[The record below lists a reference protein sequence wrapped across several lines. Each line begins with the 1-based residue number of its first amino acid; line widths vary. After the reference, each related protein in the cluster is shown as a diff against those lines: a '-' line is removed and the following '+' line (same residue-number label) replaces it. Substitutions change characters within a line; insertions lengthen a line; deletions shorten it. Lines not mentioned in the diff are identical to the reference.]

1 MSTSPA
7 PETIGH
13 EQRALR
19 GASVRNPRRRQRNDS
34 DGGARTAPR
43 RKRSKIS
50 QDAFV
55 GRDGSQDDDGTPS
68 ETPAMNGHAPTGALA
83 SSRKLSGAF
92 RDETPQPEADLVV
105 RGGKKATV
113 KRTARGDGAQLLTQN
128 SHYSVKSLPSTPRA
142 LKRAGVEFRG
152 SLATHTGQAL
162 AVTRENAYV
171 WEYGSHAPVTNPR
184 IFDLPFPA
192 KDSEP
197 VPFGALVT
205 SGMTTDTGLV
215 LISATTGQV
224 VFHESIERAAS
235 MGLFQERKP
244 GVEGTLGNVFSG
256 EHVSNITSADSA
268 GFVITFT
275 SGRIAQLTLRDI
287 QGKPRIDAQF
297 LRESSQEKTSW
308 SDTFKGFLGAGAWK
322 MDVAAVHTR
331 ALGPRGQMQ
340 VVAATENGVCKIWNL
355 DWSGRSDHRGNIDF
369 REEFVREIKA
379 TQPAETH
386 GSIEALSLMDF
397 AIVDKAPE
405 STGQEVWTV
414 GTDRPI
420 DLLVLVR
427 TGPADLQQYFLV
439 ETSLAGTTPAV
450 KQVIPVKSRQGSAVD
465 AATPKLVL
473 PKPEHTAYVVFEDSI
488 VLVAT
493 SQTNSDP
500 EAQLHDA
507 SYIQPEN
514 FEDAVCLRKNKD
526 LVFLGAAAEDVKSG
540 QASCVAFVQG
550 AGLVRLSAHDASKSQ
565 SNISVKSKIEQ
576 AVFYGMLQ
584 DNILDLARHKLS
596 SDSIDEVEEAALAIS
611 EEILKSET
619 PFIPTPPTS
628 IEANLARRAQALK
641 ALATHLCQTYSPLS
655 RVSMWQLLWDAERI
669 AAGQQLWQDFEK
681 HLSITTSK
689 GKKRS
694 TLLHEVSTFAQK
706 YAPFDLPANA
716 SKDDQVRAMFVSR
729 LAYIDKFLLWAH
741 LIVSSVKTEKA
752 ASQEDLLRLL
762 SEADDLW
769 LGVLE
774 TAYKF
779 RTDNAQLY
787 NIGPDQLAEG
797 VLVDP
802 KDYQNLGEFWTSSD
816 SMLKDILK
824 MTALARESAEEVY
837 ETAETETSASFAKR
851 IAAENPRFVILI
863 CHAYQE
869 RINWTRSRGSQ
880 RYEDKA
886 DKLSIV
892 YDQERHDQ
900 IRALSGIGQTNS
912 AMTLAEKYRDMDTL
926 TEIIVAESQYLI
938 EQSYTAAADE
948 KTFIDTELEEMN
960 ARVSR
965 YFNRFKDD
973 WANAFF
979 NQGFSGDQA
988 GNMLCR
994 GQQLWEKYL
1003 NSYLHADPTRA
1014 KICWINDIASNN
1026 DYKHASQA
1034 LLENATHREEQLW
1047 SKKVE
1052 ISLAKLS
1059 MLAADEESGERTTQE
1074 STHVEKIFQ
1083 SELDFIDVQEKL
1095 YRHVLPE
1102 VLHALDEHAEIDIA
1116 MERFGQG
1123 VKSYS
1128 MLTQL
1133 LESSFSK
1140 LLPHQTLE
1148 LEELIDMLTLIDSVR
1163 TSNPDADIHGQE
1175 FYLALVALN
1184 AAAPEIPTAR
1194 FEMLLQLIWKRTFL
1208 ASDWA
1213 SINKSSSSKRGGA
1226 DISDLLTDTA
1236 TFRTLYLGLQSG
1248 LFDTTIDT
1256 NYIRALS
1263 PSECLGAACNA
1274 AEVAHRFGA
1283 ELAEPIA
1290 HDNRVQDEKLDQAV
1304 SRYRIN
1310 AWFDDCQNL
1319 VRKTLEEEAAEKARL
1334 EALGRESATNADGE
1348 DASVIM
1354 LENGNVNGNG
1364 VNGLTN
1370 GHAHVNGI
1378 KIEEGA
1384 DGTDGGLEVF
1394 GSIDGE
1400 GDVEME

>member
-7 PETIGH
+7 PETIGR
-13 EQRALR
+13 EQRVLR
-19 GASVRNPRRRQRNDS
+19 GAAGRNPRRLQRNDS

-50 QDAFV
+50 QDAFI
-55 GRDGSQDDDGTPS
+55 GRDGSQDDGS
-68 ETPAMNGHAPTGALA
+68 SNETPAMNGHAPNGGASL
-83 SSRKLSGAF
+83 RKLSGAF
-92 RDETPQPEADLVV
+92 RDETPQPEAELVV

-113 KRTARGDGAQLLTQN
+113 KRTARSDGAQLLTQN
-128 SHYSVKSLPSTPRA
+128 STYSVKSLPSTPRA

-152 SLATHTGQAL
+152 SLSTHTGQAL
-162 AVTRENAYV
+162 ALTRENAYV

-244 GVEGTLGNVFSG
+244 GVEGTLGHIFSG

-268 GFVITFT
+268 GFIITFT

-297 LRESSQEKTSW
+297 LRENSQEKSSW
-308 SDTFKGFLGAGAWK
+308 SATFKGFLGAGAWK
-322 MDVAAVHTR
+322 IDIAAVHTR

-340 VVAATENGVCKIWNL
+340 VVAATESGICKIWNL
-355 DWSGRSDHRGNIDF
+355 DWSGNSDHRGNIDF
-369 REEFVREIKA
+369 RDEFVRELKA
-379 TQPAETH
+379 TQSPETH
-386 GSIEALSLMDF
+386 GYIEPVALMDF
-397 AIVDKAPE
+397 AIVEKAPG
-405 STGQEVWTV
+405 SAGQEVWTV

-439 ETSLAGTTPAV
+439 ETSLTGTTPEV
-450 KQVIPVKSRQGSAVD
+450 KQVISINARQGSAM
-465 AATPKLVL
+465 ASSTPRLVL

-514 FEDAVCLRKNKD
+514 FEDVVCLRTNKD
-526 LVFLGAAAEDVKSG
+526 LMFLGAEAEEAKSG
-540 QASCVAFVQG
+540 QASCIAFVQG
-550 AGLVRLSAHDASKSQ
+550 AGLVKFSAHDASKNQSQ
-565 SNISVKSKIEQ
+565 ISVKSKIEQ

-584 DNILDLARHKLS
+584 DNILDLARHIPDP
-596 SDSIDEVEEAALAIS
+596 DSIEEVEEAALAIS
-611 EEILKSET
+611 AEILRSET
-619 PFIPTPPTS
+619 PFIAAQPTS

-641 ALATHLCQTYSPLS
+641 ALATHLCQTYPPLS
-655 RVSMWQLLWDAERI
+655 RVTMWKLLWDAERL

-681 HLSITTSK
+681 HLAVATSK
-689 GKKRS
+689 GKKRP
-694 TLLHEVSTFAQK
+694 TLLHEISSFLQDF
-706 YAPFDLPANA
+706 APFDLPANA
-716 SKDDQVRAMFVSR
+716 GPDDRVRGMFVSR
-729 LAYIDKFLLWAH
+729 LAYIDKFLVWAH
-741 LIVSSVKTEKA
+741 LIVGSVKSEKQT
-752 ASQEDLLRLL
+752 SQEDLLRLL
-762 SEADDLW
+762 SEADDMW

-779 RTDNAQLY
+779 RTENAQLY

-797 VLVDP
+797 ILVDP
-802 KDYQNLGEFWTSSD
+802 KDYQDLGEFWTSSD
-816 SMLKDILK
+816 SMLKEILK

-851 IAAENPRFVILI
+851 IAAENPRFVVLI
-863 CHAYQE
+863 CQVYQE
-869 RINWTRSRGSQ
+869 RINWTRSRGTQ

-886 DKLSIV
+886 DQLQNV
-892 YDQERHDQ
+892 YDQQRHDQ

-926 TEIIVAESQYLI
+926 TEIIVAESQYLL
-938 EQSYTAAADE
+938 EQKVTATADE
-948 KTFIDTELEEMN
+948 RTFIETELEDVK

-979 NQGFSGDQA
+979 NEGFSGNQA
-988 GNMLCR
+988 GHMLDR
-994 GQQLWEKYL
+994 AQQNWEKYL
-1003 NSYLHADPTRA
+1003 DSYLRAEPTRA
-1014 KICWINDIASNN
+1014 KLCWINDITSHE
-1026 DYKHASQA
+1026 DYTHASQVLA
-1034 LLENATHREEQLW
+1034 EDATQREEQLW

-1052 ISLAKLS
+1052 LSLAKLS
-1059 MLAADEESGERTTQE
+1059 MLAADENASDRAPKDLSHAGKVLE
-1074 STHVEKIFQ
+1074 
-1083 SELDFIDVQEKL
+1083 SELKVVDVQEKL

-1116 MERFGQG
+1116 MERFGHG
-1123 VKSYS
+1123 VKGYN

-1148 LEELIDMLTLIDSVR
+1148 LEELLDVLTSIDSVR
-1163 TSNPDADIHGQE
+1163 TSNPDTDIHGQE
-1175 FYLALVALN
+1175 FYLAFEALN

-1194 FEMLLQLIWKRTFL
+1194 FEMLLQLIWKRAFL
-1208 ASDWA
+1208 DTDWA
-1213 SINKSSSSKRGGA
+1213 SINKSSTSKRGGA
-1226 DISDLLTDTA
+1226 DVEDLLANTA
-1236 TFRTLYLGLQSG
+1236 TFRTLYLGAQSS
-1248 LFDTTIDT
+1248 LFDTSIDS
-1256 NYIRALS
+1256 NYVRALS

-1283 ELAEPIA
+1283 ELADPIA
-1290 HDNRVQDEKLDQAV
+1290 HDNRIQDEKLDQAV

-1310 AWFDDCQNL
+1310 AWFEDCQNL
-1319 VRKTLEEEAAEKARL
+1319 VNKTLEAEAAEKARL
-1334 EALGRESATNADGE
+1334 EASGKETDAE
-1348 DASVIM
+1348 DASVII
-1354 LENGNVNGNG
+1354 LENGNGHG

-1370 GHAHVNGI
+1370 GHSHGHVNGI
-1378 KIEEGA
+1378 KVEEDSGE
-1384 DGTDGGLEVF
+1384 GETFEGLDE
-1394 GSIDGE
+1394 E
-1400 GDVEME
+1400 GDVAME

>member
-7 PETIGH
+7 PETIGR

-50 QDAFV
+50 QDAFI
-55 GRDGSQDDDGTPS
+55 GRDGSQDDASPS
-68 ETPAMNGHAPTGALA
+68 ETPAMNGHAPTGAA
-83 SSRKLSGAF
+83 SLRKLSGAF
-92 RDETPQPEADLVV
+92 RDETPQPEAELVV

-128 SHYSVKSLPSTPRA
+128 SNYSVKSLPSTPRA

-192 KDSEP
+192 NDSEP

-244 GVEGTLGNVFSG
+244 GVEGTLGHIFSG

-268 GFVITFT
+268 GFIITFT

-287 QGKPRIDAQF
+287 QGKPRIEAQF
-297 LRESSQEKTSW
+297 LRENAQEKSSW
-308 SDTFKGFLGAGAWK
+308 SATFKGFLGAGAWK
-322 MDVAAVHTR
+322 MDIAAVHTR

-369 REEFVREIKA
+369 REEFIREIRA
-379 TQPAETH
+379 TQSPETH
-386 GSIEALSLMDF
+386 GYIEPVALMDF
-397 AIVDKAPE
+397 AIVEKATE
-405 STGQEVWTV
+405 SAGQEVWTV
-414 GTDRPI
+414 GTDKPI

-439 ETSLAGTTPAV
+439 ETSLAGTTPEV
-450 KQVIPVKSRQGSAVD
+450 KQVIPINARQGST
-465 AATPKLVL
+465 ATSSTPRLVL

-488 VLVAT
+488 ILVAT
-493 SQTNSDP
+493 SQSNSDP

-526 LVFLGAAAEDVKSG
+526 LVFLGAESEETKSG

-550 AGLVRLSAHDASKSQ
+550 AGLVRFSAHDASKNESQ
-565 SNISVKSKIEQ
+565 ISVKSKIEQ

-584 DNILDLARHKLS
+584 DNILDLARHNRD
-596 SDSIDEVEEAALAIS
+596 SDSIEEVEEAALAVS
-611 EEILKSET
+611 DEILKSET
-619 PFIPTPPTS
+619 SFIATPPTS
-628 IEANLARRAQALK
+628 IEANLTRRAQALN
-641 ALATHLCQTYSPLS
+641 ALATHLRQTYPPLS
-655 RVSMWQLLWDAERI
+655 RVTMWKLLWDAERL

-681 HLSITTSK
+681 HLAVATSK
-689 GKKRS
+689 GKKRP
-694 TLLHEVSTFAQK
+694 TLLHEISSFLQDF
-706 YAPFDLPANA
+706 APFDVPANA
-716 SKDDQVRAMFVSR
+716 GPDDRVRGMFVSR
-729 LAYIDKFLLWAH
+729 LAYIDKFLVWAH
-741 LIVSSVKTEKA
+741 LIVGSVKSERQT
-752 ASQEDLLRLL
+752 SQEDLLRLL
-762 SEADDLW
+762 SEADDVW

-787 NIGPDQLAEG
+787 NIGPDQLVEG
-797 VLVDP
+797 ILVDP
-802 KDYQNLGEFWTSSD
+802 RDYQDLGEFWTSSD
-816 SMLKDILK
+816 SMLKEILK

-851 IAAENPRFVILI
+851 IAAENPRFVVLI
-863 CHAYQE
+863 CQAYQE

-886 DKLSIV
+886 DQLKNV
-892 YDQERHDQ
+892 YDQQRHDQ
-900 IRALSGIGQTNS
+900 IRALSGIGQTTS
-912 AMTLAEKYRDMDTL
+912 ALTLAEKYRDMDTL
-926 TEIIVAESQYLI
+926 TEIIVAESQYLL
-938 EQSYTAAADE
+938 EQEATAAADE
-948 KTFIDTELEEMN
+948 KTIIETELQDVN
-960 ARVSR
+960 ARVGR
-965 YFNRFKDD
+965 YFNRFQDD

-979 NQGFSGDQA
+979 NQGFSGNQA
-988 GNMLCR
+988 GRVLSR
-994 GQQLWEKYL
+994 GQEFWEKYL
-1003 NSYLHADPTRA
+1003 DSYLRADPSRA
-1014 KICWINDIASNN
+1014 KICWINDITSHG

-1034 LLENATHREEQLW
+1034 LAEDATQREEQLW

-1052 ISLAKLS
+1052 LSLAKLS
-1059 MLAADEESGERTTQE
+1059 MLAADEGTNERASQDT
-1074 STHVEKIFQ
+1074 SHAEKVIE
-1083 SELDFIDVQEKL
+1083 SELDVIDVQEKL

-1123 VKSYS
+1123 VKGYN

-1140 LLPHQTLE
+1140 LLPHQTLD
-1148 LEELIDMLTLIDSVR
+1148 LDELIDVLTLIDSVR
-1163 TSNPDADIHGQE
+1163 TSNPDTDIHGQE

-1194 FEMLLQLIWKRTFL
+1194 FEMLLQLIWKRAFL
-1208 ASDWA
+1208 DTDWA
-1213 SINKSSSSKRGGA
+1213 SINKSSTSKRGGA
-1226 DISDLLTDTA
+1226 DVEDLLVNTA
-1236 TFRTLYLGLQSG
+1236 TFRTLYSGAQSG
-1248 LFDTTIDT
+1248 LFDTSIDA
-1256 NYIRALS
+1256 NYVRALS

-1283 ELAEPIA
+1283 DLAEPIA

-1304 SRYRIN
+1304 SRSRIN
-1310 AWFDDCQNL
+1310 AWFEDCQTL
-1319 VRKTLEEEAAEKARL
+1319 VKKTLEAEAAEKARL
-1334 EALGRESATNADGE
+1334 EAQGKEAESE
-1348 DASVIM
+1348 DASVIV
-1354 LENGNVNGNG
+1354 LENGNG

-1370 GHAHVNGI
+1370 GHSHAHVNGI
-1378 KIEEGA
+1378 KIEEDSGEGETF
-1384 DGTDGGLEVF
+1384 DGL
-1394 GSIDGE
+1394 DGE
-1400 GDVEME
+1400 GDVAME